1 MTNEEYISLHR
12 CEDTSALALRRA
24 PEGVDL
30 KYCLE
35 QIKSRQKAV
44 RKLPHW
50 AAVDGLVFPPS
61 LSMEQCSSETTAKY
75 KQELVERILSPEERF
90 SMVDLTSGFGVDF
103 SYLALLFRQ
112 SVYVEQQQRLCEI
125 ARHNLPLLGLGHA
138 EVHCADGTAFLKNMD
153 YADLIFMDPARRD
166 DCGRKTVQLEDCTP
180 CVTTMLPDLIQRCRF
195 LLVKLSPMLDI
206 RVALKAL
213 KYVCEVHVVSVD
225 GECRELLL
233 LLGGH
238 CCGPVSFHCVNLGR
252 RPVAFCVQEAET
264 VLPVVADVPLEYLYE
279 PNASV
284 LKAGVQDA
292 LCARFDVEKL
302 HRNSNLFTAFRLVE
316 NFPGRAFR
324 VQACHDFSKQ
334 SLKSLQ
340 AQMTKANLTVRNF
353 PSTVEQLRKR
363 LKLKDGG
370 DVYLFAT
377 TLSGERHVLLQCEKI
392 KE

>member
-75 KQELVERILSPEERF
+75 KQELVERILSSEERF

-233 LLGGH
+233 LLDATE
-238 CCGPVSFHCVNLGR
+238 CRPVSFHCVNLGR
-252 RPVAFCVQEAET
+252 KPNCFVVEDMSHVVSVAVDGPSA
-264 VLPVVADVPLEYLYE
+264 YLYE

-292 LCARFDVEKL
+292 LCDRFGVEKL
-302 HRNSNLFTAFRLVE
+302 HRNSNLFTSAQLVE
-316 NFPGRAFR
+316 DFPGRVFCVR
-324 VQACHDFSKQ
+324 SCFDFSKQ
-334 SLKSLQ
+334 SLKALQ
-340 AQMTKANLTVRNF
+340 LQVRKANLTVRNF
-353 PSTVEQLRKR
+353 PSTVDQLRKR
-363 LKLKDGG
+363 LKLKEGG

-377 TLSGERHVLLQCEKI
+377 TLADESHVLVQCEKV
-392 KE
+392 E

>member
-75 KQELVERILSPEERF
+75 KQELVERILSSEERF

-153 YADLIFMDPARRD
+153 Y
-166 DCGRKTVQLEDCTP
+166 TQL
-180 CVTTMLPDLIQRCRF
+180 Q
-195 LLVKLSPMLDI
+195 
-206 RVALKAL
+206 
-213 KYVCEVHVVSVD
+213 
-225 GECRELLL
+225 
-233 LLGGH
+233 
-238 CCGPVSFHCVNLGR
+238 
-252 RPVAFCVQEAET
+252 
-264 VLPVVADVPLEYLYE
+264 LY
-279 PNASV
+279 
-284 LKAGVQDA
+284 
-292 LCARFDVEKL
+292 
-302 HRNSNLFTAFRLVE
+302 
-316 NFPGRAFR
+316 
-324 VQACHDFSKQ
+324 
-334 SLKSLQ
+334 
-340 AQMTKANLTVRNF
+340 
-353 PSTVEQLRKR
+353 
-363 LKLKDGG
+363 
-370 DVYLFAT
+370 
-377 TLSGERHVLLQCEKI
+377 
-392 KE
+392 

>member
-1 MTNEEYISLHR
+1 M
-12 CEDTSALALRRA
+12 
-24 PEGVDL
+24 
-30 KYCLE
+30 
-35 QIKSRQKAV
+35 
-44 RKLPHW
+44 
-50 AAVDGLVFPPS
+50 
-61 LSMEQCSSETTAKY
+61 
-75 KQELVERILSPEERF
+75 
-90 SMVDLTSGFGVDF
+90 
-103 SYLALLFRQ
+103 
-112 SVYVEQQQRLCEI
+112 
-125 ARHNLPLLGLGHA
+125 
-138 EVHCADGTAFLKNMD
+138 
-153 YADLIFMDPARRD
+153 
-166 DCGRKTVQLEDCTP
+166 
-180 CVTTMLPDLIQRCRF
+180 
-195 LLVKLSPMLDI
+195 
-206 RVALKAL
+206 
-213 KYVCEVHVVSVD
+213 
-225 GECRELLL
+225 
-233 LLGGH
+233 
-238 CCGPVSFHCVNLGR
+238 
-252 RPVAFCVQEAET
+252 
-264 VLPVVADVPLEYLYE
+264 EYLYE

>member
-238 CCGPVSFHCVNLGR
+238 CFGPVSFHCVNLGR

-302 HRNSNLFTAFRLVE
+302 HRNSNLFTASRLVE

-377 TLSGERHVLLQCEKI
+377 TLSGDRHVLLQCEKI